1 MNRNLNYAEIQS
13 IQLELSKAGQKLVF
27 VTLNEFEG
35 VIIDISHKQMYY
47 RNYYYE
53 EKNIDKDD
61 CGCIKAMR
69 NNEKTTDIEFNEN
82 FYDKVKK
89 LLIFNIENN
98 FRKAVF

>member
-53 EKNIDKDD
+53 EKL
-61 CGCIKAMR
+61 
-69 NNEKTTDIEFNEN
+69 NNDPNTMS
-82 FYDKVKK
+82 
-89 LLIFNIENN
+89 
-98 FRKAVF
+98 